1 MAKKSKQTKRSK
13 GKAVVSKAAADAPVL
28 KWLPWLLGLVAFLL
42 YANTLGHQY
51 ALDDASVITDN
62 FVVKKGLAGWP
73 EIFTTHYRFGYWNST
88 GTLYR
93 PISLAVFALIW
104 QVSPDNPFLF
114 HLVNILFFAATIVV
128 LFKTLRAFWPELH
141 DYIIAAVTF
150 IFLSHP
156 VHVEVVANIKSLD
169 EILSFFFSLLAVRFY
184 LEHLK
189 QQKNNYLVMA
199 VGFYT
204 LALFSKENA
213 ITFLAVFPLVGYY
226 YSSDKN
232 RNWIKANTVFIV
244 PAAIFLGC
252 RLMVLKTQ
260 SLEVV
265 SPLDNLLVATNGAV
279 EWYATT
285 ILLIGKYLWTL
296 LIPLELGSDFGYN
309 QIPATGF
316 GNIKVLLSLLS
327 ILGLM
332 GVGVWG
338 LVKKN
343 KAAFGIVFFA
353 ISFSIYSNLFIKI
366 GSSYGERFLYVGS
379 LGYAI
384 ALVMAL
390 RYFCVKKSAIRSGG
404 SKISENEKFD
414 LKKYMVLF
422 AVTGLLGLFYATRT
436 ILRNAAWYNSYSLYK
451 TDIRTAPNSAKL
463 NYHLGLEEVKEALKA
478 KVQNQKLQ
486 LQNNAFTHFRK
497 AIELYPTYGDAYGQL
512 GLAYY
517 RQKQPEEALKNY
529 QIALKYDPN
538 DAKVYSNMGVI
549 YFEKR
554 DMKKAEEVYTKAVEL
569 DPRYIDARRNLGS
582 VYAQTGRFDQAITQF
597 SEGIKYD
604 PNNATLFLYLGYVY
618 RDKGEVN
625 RAKEYLEKAYQL
637 DPTLRK

>member
-1 MAKKSKQTKRSK
+1 MAKKNKRNKISKKKVRVSK
-13 GKAVVSKAAADAPVL
+13 VKAVPPVL
-28 KWLPWLLGLVAFLL
+28 KLLPWLLGLFAFIL

-62 FVVKKGLAGWP
+62 FLVKKGLAGWP

-93 PISLAVFALIW
+93 PISLAIFALVW
-104 QVSPDNPFLF
+104 QISSDNPFLY
-114 HLVNILFFAATIVV
+114 HLVNVLAFAATIVV
-128 LFKTLRAFWPELH
+128 LLKTLRAFWPELH
-141 DYIIAAVTF
+141 VYLVAAITV
-150 IFLSHP
+150 IFLTHP

-169 EILSFFFSLLAVRFY
+169 EILSFLFSLMAIRFY
-184 LEHLK
+184 IKFLEK
-189 QQKNNYLVMA
+189 EKNNHLVVA
-199 VGFYT
+199 IACYT
-204 LALFSKENA
+204 FALFSKENA

-232 RNWIKANTVFIV
+232 QNWLKSSLVFLV
-244 PAAIFLGC
+244 PAAIFLTC
-252 RLMVLKTQ
+252 RFMVLKTQ
-260 SLEVV
+260 SLETV
-265 SPLDNLLVATNGAV
+265 SPLDNLLMATNSSV
-279 EWYATT
+279 EWYATA

-316 GNIKVLLSLLS
+316 GNVKVLLSLFS
-327 ILGLM
+327 ILGLLVL
-332 GVGVWG
+332 GIWG
-338 LVKKN
+338 LIKKN
-343 KAAFGIVFFA
+343 KAAFGILFFI
-353 ISFSIYSNLFIKI
+353 ISFSIYSNLFIQI
-366 GSSYGERFLYVGS
+366 GSSYGERFLYVAS

-390 RYFCVKKSAIRSGG
+390 HYFCVKNLKLSG
-404 SKISENEKFD
+404 KEKFN
-414 LKKYMVLF
+414 LKKYGVLF

-436 ILRNAAWYNSYSLYK
+436 VLRNSAWYNSYSLYK
-451 TDIRTAPNSAKL
+451 TDINAAPNSAKL
-463 NYHLGLEEVKEALKA
+463 NYHLGLEEVKEALKT
-478 KVQNQKLQ
+478 KDQNQKLQ
-486 LQNNAFTHFRK
+486 QQQNAFTHFRR

-517 RQKQPEEALKNY
+517 RQKQPKEALENY

-549 YFEKR
+549 YFENKNLE
-554 DMKKAEEVYTKAVEL
+554 KAEEVYLKAVEL

-597 SEGIKYD
+597 SEGLNYD
-604 PNNATLFLYLGYVY
+604 PNNAILNLYLGYAY
-618 RDKGEVN
+618 RDKGDVN
-625 RAKEYLEKAYQL
+625 RANKYLEKAYQL
-637 DPTLRK
+637 DSKLRR